1 MPYPL
6 RIENLEKSFHGQTV
20 LGPINLHLAA
30 GTITAIIGRSGCG
43 KTTLLRC
50 LGGLEPPSAGSIT
63 IGDGQV
69 TARDIGYVFQEP
81 RLMPWL
87 DVAQNTDFGL
97 GGLSKSARDLAVSE
111 ALDLVGLPHA
121 GRLLPKQLSGGMAQ
135 RVALARALAPH
146 PKLILLDE
154 PFSALDPFTREQMQD
169 HLLHLHAHYGAT
181 MVLITHDMDEALALA
196 HRVIVLDGPPGHV
209 IGDFATELPRPAD
222 RTSTS
227 FFGWKRR
234 LTSLLSLR
242 HKTRTSM
249 EAVSAQDQIH
259 TNDPT
264 PNNPAPPV
272 TIPSRAPTAQKHR

>member
-6 RIENLEKSFHGQTV
+6 RIERLEKSFNGQTV
-20 LGPINLHLAA
+20 LGPIKLDLAA

-50 LGGLEPPSAGSIT
+50 LGGLEPPSAGGIT

-87 DVAQNTDFGL
+87 DVANNTGFGL
-97 GGLSKSARDLAVSE
+97 ARLSKPGRDLAISE
-111 ALDLVGLPHA
+111 ALDLVGLPNA
-121 GRLLPKQLSGGMAQ
+121 GKLLPKQLSGGMAQ
-135 RVALARALAPH
+135 RVALARALAPR

-196 HRVIVLDGPPGHV
+196 HRVIVLDGPPGQV
-209 IGDFATELPRPAD
+209 IGDFATDLPRPAD
-222 RTSTS
+222 RTSTA

-234 LTSLLSLR
+234 LTTLLSR
-242 HKTRTSM
+242 GRPATKSA
-249 EAVSAQDQIH
+249 EAVS
-259 TNDPT
+259 
-264 PNNPAPPV
+264 V
-272 TIPSRAPTAQKHR
+272 